1 MQRVVV
7 VGPGAL
13 GCLFA
18 GMLSRQAEVWL
29 LDHDPV
35 RAGRIMDQGGIHC
48 EGLATWNA
56 KVPVTANPADIG
68 TADLV
73 IISTKSFHTSEAL
86 AHAGPLIGEHTAVLS
101 LQNGIG
107 NIDVILRSV
116 GKDRAFCGVT
126 HQAAIL
132 KGDGRIYQ
140 AAGGATV
147 IGSMAGNKAEGLRK
161 IKRLFSAAGIRVK
174 VSEDIRGFLWSK
186 LIVNVGINALSAVT
200 RLKNGALLEFGDSV
214 QLMDEAVDEAVKVA
228 KRKRIPL
235 LYQDPVQAVQ
245 KACREF
251 RHNQS
256 SMLQDILK
264 QKPTEI
270 DEINGVIVAEARKYK
285 IPVPVNQ
292 TLCRL
297 VKVLEQSYALQ
308 EQRD

>member
-1 MQRVVV
+1 MQRIVV

-35 RAGRIMDQGGIHC
+35 RAGRIVDQGGIYC
-48 EGLATWNA
+48 DGVESWNA

-73 IISTKSFHTSEAL
+73 VICTKSFHTLEAL
-86 AHAGPLIGEHTAVLS
+86 GHADPVIGEHTAVLS

-107 NIDVILRSV
+107 NINMIQSHV

-132 KGDGRIYQ
+132 KSAGKIYQ
-140 AAGGATV
+140 AAGGITV
-147 IGSMAGNKAEGLRK
+147 VGSVSGTKPESLRK
-161 IKRLFSAAGIRVK
+161 IRRLFSAAGIRVK
-174 VSEDIRGFLWSK
+174 VSENIQGFLWSK
-186 LIVNVGINALSAVT
+186 LMVNVGINALSALT
-200 RLKNGALLEFGDSV
+200 RLKNGGLLEFEESI
-214 QLMDEAVDEAVKVA
+214 QMMEAAVAEAVKVA
-228 KRKRIPL
+228 RRKRITL
-235 LYQDPVQAVQ
+235 LYADPVKAVK

-251 RHNQS
+251 CRNQS
-256 SMLQDILK
+256 SMLQDVLQ

-270 DEINGVIVAEARKYK
+270 DYLNGVIVEEAKKYR
-285 IPVPVNQ
+285 IAVPVNQ

-308 EQRD
+308 EKRS